1 MNKPP
6 ENAIKYQPKY
16 VNYMTESY
24 HTTTSGKRIKFL
36 SFIVFL
42 FSVSVALSSCKIYSF
57 KDVSIPS
64 QVKSI
69 HIAYI
74 ENRARLI
81 NPQLAPQLNDK
92 LRQKINQ
99 QASKLAQRETSD
111 ADYDVS
117 GTITDY
123 NYTTS
128 GISQQQASSNRLNV
142 TVHLVFKNHLDPTGK
157 TVAPADFEADV
168 TRNFDFAATLSIQ
181 DAEAQLLPTIVS
193 NMTDEIFN
201 KLFSNW

>member
-1 MNKPP
+1 MISVNKLL
-6 ENAIKYQPKY
+6 
-16 VNYMTESY
+16 
-24 HTTTSGKRIKFL
+24 SGALVLVLGL
-36 SFIVFL
+36 S
-42 FSVSVALSSCKIYSF
+42 ACKIYSF
-57 KDVSIPS
+57 KDVSIPA

-69 HIAYI
+69 HIGYI

-99 QASKLAQRETSD
+99 QASRLSQIQD
-111 ADYDVS
+111 PGADYDVS

-128 GISQQQASSNRLNV
+128 GISQQQVATNRLNV
-142 TVHLVFKNHLDPTGK
+142 TVHIIFKNHLDPTGK

-168 TRNFDFAATLSIQ
+168 TRKFDFSGNTSIT
-181 DAEAQLLPTIVS
+181 DAEQQLLPTIVT

>member
-1 MNKPP
+1 MISVNNFLRIAVVLPVL
-6 ENAIKYQPKY
+6 AI
-16 VNYMTESY
+16 
-24 HTTTSGKRIKFL
+24 
-36 SFIVFL
+36 
-42 FSVSVALSSCKIYSF
+42 ASCKIYSF
-57 KDVSIPS
+57 KDVSIPA

-74 ENRARLI
+74 ENRARLV

-92 LRQKINQ
+92 LRQKINN
-99 QASKLAQRETSD
+99 QASRLSQIQD
-111 ADYDVS
+111 PNADYDVS
-117 GTITDY
+117 GAITDY

-128 GISQQQASSNRLNV
+128 GISDQKASSNRLNV
-142 TVHLVFKNHLDPTGK
+142 TVHIIFKNHLDPTGK

-168 TRNFDFAATLSIQ
+168 TRNFDFSASTSIT
-181 DAEAQLLPTIVS
+181 DAEAQLLPTIVT

>member
-1 MNKPP
+1 MNKLLQRLT
-6 ENAIKYQPKY
+6 IGCFLI
-16 VNYMTESY
+16 
-24 HTTTSGKRIKFL
+24 TSCT
-36 SFIVFL
+36 
-42 FSVSVALSSCKIYSF
+42 LSSCKIYSF
-57 KDVSIPS
+57 KDVSIPA

-69 HIAYI
+69 HLAYI
-74 ENRARLI
+74 ENRARLV

-99 QASKLAQRETSD
+99 QASRLQQRETSD

-117 GTITDY
+117 GNITDY

-142 TVHLVFKNHLDPTGK
+142 TVHIVFKNHLDPTGK

-168 TRNFDFAATLSIQ
+168 TRNFDFASTLTTQ

>member
-1 MNKPP
+1 MISVNK
-6 ENAIKYQPKY
+6 
-16 VNYMTESY
+16 
-24 HTTTSGKRIKFL
+24 RLL
-36 SFIVFL
+36 STLAL
-42 FSVSVALSSCKIYSF
+42 FVAMALSSCKIYSF
-57 KDVSIPS
+57 KDVSIPP

-69 HIAYI
+69 HIGYI
-74 ENRARLI
+74 ENRARLV

-99 QASKLAQRETSD
+99 QASRLAQRPDPD

-117 GTITDY
+117 GSITDY

-128 GISQQQASSNRLNV
+128 GISNQQAASNRLNV
-142 TVHLVFKNHLDPTGK
+142 TVHIIFKNHLDPTGK

-168 TRNFDFAATLSIQ
+168 TRNFDFAANLSIT
-181 DAEAQLLPTIVS
+181 DAEQQLLPTIVS

>member
-1 MNKPP
+1 MTLMNKLS
-6 ENAIKYQPKY
+6 AIAC
-16 VNYMTESY
+16 
-24 HTTTSGKRIKFL
+24 FL
-36 SFIVFL
+36 G
-42 FSVSVALSSCKIYSF
+42 VSLTLSSCKIYSF
-57 KDVSIPS
+57 KDVSIPAA
-64 QVKSI
+64 VKSI
-69 HIAYI
+69 HIGYI

-99 QASKLAQRETSD
+99 QASKLTQKETSD
-111 ADYDVS
+111 ADYEVNGS
-117 GTITDY
+117 ITDY

-128 GISQQQASSNRLNV
+128 GISQQSASSNRLNV
-142 TVHLVFKNHLDPTGK
+142 TVHIIFKNHLDPTGK

-181 DAEAQLLPTIVS
+181 DADAQLLPTIVS
-193 NMTDEIFN
+193 NLSDEIFN

>member
-1 MNKPP
+1 MNKLS
-6 ENAIKYQPKY
+6 AIAC
-16 VNYMTESY
+16 
-24 HTTTSGKRIKFL
+24 FL
-36 SFIVFL
+36 G
-42 FSVSVALSSCKIYSF
+42 VSLTLSSCKIYSF
-57 KDVSIPS
+57 KDVSIPAA
-64 QVKSI
+64 VKSI
-69 HIAYI
+69 HIGYI

-99 QASKLAQRETSD
+99 QASKLTQKETSD
-111 ADYDVS
+111 ADYEVNGS
-117 GTITDY
+117 ITDY

-128 GISQQQASSNRLNV
+128 GISQQSASSNRLNV
-142 TVHLVFKNHLDPTGK
+142 TVHIIFKNHLDPTGK

-193 NMTDEIFN
+193 NLSDEIFN